1 MADTDIWITGVGLVS
16 SAAQYLVVLAY
27 RAAPASV
34 LAPFSYVQLV
44 FSGLLGL
51 FVFGSVPDRF
61 TLLGAAV
68 IAASG
73 LYMAHRER
81 VRSRAAQAG

>member
-1 MADTDIWITGVGLVS
+1 MAGTPPCRWT
-16 SAAQYLVVLAY
+16 LA
-27 RAAPASV
+27 RAACFAGAMTRSDTARDASV
-34 LAPFSYVQLV
+34 LAPFSYTQLLT
-44 FSGLLGL
+44 SGLLGVA
-51 FVFGSVPDRF
+51 VFGHVPDGG

-81 VRSRAAQAG
+81 VRARGG